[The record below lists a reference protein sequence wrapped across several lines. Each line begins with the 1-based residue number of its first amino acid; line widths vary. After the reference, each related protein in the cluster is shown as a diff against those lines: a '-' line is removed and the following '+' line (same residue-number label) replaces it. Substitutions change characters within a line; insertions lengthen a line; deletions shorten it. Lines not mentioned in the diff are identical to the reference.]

1 MNYVFLSPHF
11 PPNWFNFCV
20 RLKESGF
27 NVLGLGDEPYD
38 SLRAELRNS
47 LTEYYR
53 VENMH
58 NYDQLVRA
66 IGFFIWKYGK
76 IDFIE
81 SHNEYWLETEAN
93 LRDDF
98 NVNGYRKGNIEAIKR
113 KSIMKRVFQVANI
126 PVAPGQIAISFE
138 TAKDFAEKNGY
149 PLIAKPDIG
158 VGAYATYKIHDDQEL
173 FDFFTQK
180 PDVTYFLEC
189 FIDGTIITFDGLT
202 DKDGKVVF
210 SSSLQYS
217 NGIMETVNNDLDIY
231 YWLNKEIP
239 KDVRE
244 YGINSINAFEPKARF
259 FHLEFFKTN
268 DNKIIALEANL
279 RPPGGFTIDMW
290 NFANNIDLYKEYAN
304 ILKDN
309 KMSWQPEP
317 QFWVF
322 FFGRKR
328 KYSYIHSHEEVLAK
342 FGKNIMYQTVMP
354 DVYHKVMGQ
363 DGFIFRVETESE
375 MREIVDFL
383 GAKT

>member
-189 FIDGTIITFDGLT
+189 FIDGTII
-202 DKDGKVVF
+202 
-210 SSSLQYS
+210 
-217 NGIMETVNNDLDIY
+217 
-231 YWLNKEIP
+231 
-239 KDVRE
+239 
-244 YGINSINAFEPKARF
+244 
-259 FHLEFFKTN
+259 
-268 DNKIIALEANL
+268 
-279 RPPGGFTIDMW
+279 
-290 NFANNIDLYKEYAN
+290 
-304 ILKDN
+304 
-309 KMSWQPEP
+309 
-317 QFWVF
+317 
-322 FFGRKR
+322 
-328 KYSYIHSHEEVLAK
+328 
-342 FGKNIMYQTVMP
+342 
-354 DVYHKVMGQ
+354 
-363 DGFIFRVETESE
+363 
-375 MREIVDFL
+375 
-383 GAKT
+383 